1 MLYVFQIQLKVREFV
16 NNRKEYQIVV
26 VKNNN
31 SRRIPFKQKFPFCL
45 YVYFIKI
52 NYKTS
57 EHDFIS
63 RSSFKKLLLYSGVQ
77 KKTSE

>member
-31 SRRIPFKQKFPFCL
+31 SRRIPFKKFFIL
-45 YVYFIKI
+45 FYVYFIKI
-52 NYKTS
+52 K
-57 EHDFIS
+57 
-63 RSSFKKLLLYSGVQ
+63 V
-77 KKTSE
+77 